1 MTKVTELAI
10 RARAAAQYPGWRLDI
25 TGPGTAVMTNISGA
39 QAYGDLPTVQEAPRW
54 PNHEGS

>member
-25 TGPGTAVMTNISGA
+25 M
-39 QAYGDLPTVQEAPRW
+39 VQEQR
-54 PNHEGS
+54 